1 MDIQTAGL
9 VGLAVVSLVVIF
21 ALLRFRQKARFEIKG
36 PGGIGATFEGED
48 RQSGPSGSVPSSPSS
63 PSSSG
68 IVMEGIKS
76 RRGSVQAEDHPGHG
90 VSMKDIDA
98 HGDVKAVS
106 GDPGPK
112 G

>member
-9 VGLAVVSLVVIF
+9 VGLAVVALVVIF

-48 RQSGPSGSVPSSPSS
+48 RQSGPVPSS

-68 IVMEGIKS
+68 IIMEGIKS
-76 RRGSVQAEDHPGHG
+76 RKGSVQAKDHPGHG